1 MLHPDSLI
9 KALWNEKYNKMTQD
23 CWAAKIRQEW
33 INIALLKVEQL
44 NSDTY
49 ELVKQEW
56 KLVTMGNLSQLFKDA
71 GLPSNSKWTNTFPK
85 ILQFL
90 ILNIEFFFYVLW
102 WRKFWDLTG
111 IKQNNWILFLFTFYM
126 VHQHSQNC
134 ISGKA
139 CKKVTFSAK
148 YQSYFPFLSHFM
160 GTESNSLPNKYTA
173 TVGCWSECSENVV
186 FLCVRPYIISFLL

>member
-1 MLHPDSLI
+1 MLRPDSLI

-71 GLPSNSKWTNTFPK
+71 GLQSNSKWTNTFPK

-90 ILNIEFFFYVLW
+90 ILNIEFFFLCPMMKKSL
-102 WRKFWDLTG
+102 RF
-111 IKQNNWILFLFTFYM
+111 NW
-126 VHQHSQNC
+126 N
-134 ISGKA
+134 KA
-139 CKKVTFSAK
+139 K
-148 YQSYFPFLSHFM
+148 
-160 GTESNSLPNKYTA
+160 
-173 TVGCWSECSENVV
+173 
-186 FLCVRPYIISFLL
+186 